1 MTEFRA
7 PEVRDESLHPGRTA
21 GNAPSTQRQDEEVR
35 FNGKIIAE
43 FRANGGKV
51 GGPFQ
56 GSDILLLHHTGARSG
71 RQRVSPLAF
80 QWVGTSLAVFATK
93 AGAPENPAWYHNLLA
108 YPDTTVE
115 VGARTVRV
123 HARPAQPAERDV
135 LCTRQQRRN
144 PAFAQYESKAAPRKI
159 PVVVLEPV
167 N

>member
-7 PEVRDESLHPGRTA
+7 PEVTDES
-21 GNAPSTQRQDEEVR
+21 R

-80 QWVGTSLAVFATK
+80 QWVGSDLAVFAAK
-93 AGAPENPAWYHNLLA
+93 AGAPDNPAWYHNLLA
-108 YPDTTVE
+108 HPDTTVE
-115 VGARTVRV
+115 IGSKTVRV
-123 HARPAQPAERDV
+123 HARLAQPAERDV
-135 LCTRQQRRN
+135 LYTRQKQRD
-144 PAFAQYESKAAPRKI
+144 PAFAHYESTAAPRTI

-167 N
+167 MS